1 MSSMNKK
8 VLFEDYTFLVD
19 ARVYEPAE
27 DSFLFAEN
35 LPTEE
40 TRRVIDVGAGCG
52 ILGIIAARRAN
63 EVFAVDVNPY
73 AVHCTRQNAR
83 LNRLASRMVF
93 IRGDLFGPFMS
104 SVEFDLIIFNA
115 PYLPQE
121 NEDGSWLE
129 HSWVGGNNG
138 REIIDRFVSDA
149 PRRLSQDGQILLM
162 QSSLSNVEETLRK
175 FENEGLTAH
184 IVAGQNLPFFEKIVL
199 VCAKRSRK
207 KK

>member
-8 VLFEDYTFLVD
+8 VFFEDYTFLVD

-40 TRRVIDVGAGCG
+40 ARKVIDVGAGCG
-52 ILGIIAARRAN
+52 FLGIIAARRAN

-73 AVHCTRQNAR
+73 AVHCAKQNAR
-83 LNRLASRMVF
+83 LNRLTSRMVF

-104 SVEFDLIIFNA
+104 SAKFDLIMFNA
-115 PYLPQE
+115 PYLPME

-138 REIIDRFVSDA
+138 REILDRFVSDA
-149 PRRLSQDGQILLM
+149 PGHLGQNGQIILM

-175 FENEGLTAH
+175 FETEGLTAN
-184 IVAGQNLPFFEKIVL
+184 IVASQNLPFFERIVL
-199 VCAKRSRK
+199 ISAKGPKERK
-207 KK
+207 

>member
-8 VLFEDYTFLVD
+8 VFFENYTFLVD

-35 LPTEE
+35 LPTKE

-63 EVFAVDVNPY
+63 EVVAVDVNPH
-73 AVHCTRQNAR
+73 AVHCAKQNAR

-93 IRGDLFGPFMS
+93 IQGDLFGPFMS

-115 PYLPQE
+115 PYLPLE

-129 HSWVGGNNG
+129 HSWVGGDNG
-138 REIIDRFVSDA
+138 REVVDRFVSDA
-149 PRRLSQDGQILLM
+149 PKHLSQNGQILLM
-162 QSSLSNVEETLRK
+162 QSSLSNIEETMRR
-175 FENEGLTAH
+175 FENEGLAAK
-184 IVAGQNLPFFEKIVL
+184 IVAGQNLSFFERIVL
-199 VCAKRSRK
+199 ICTKRPK
-207 KK
+207 KEI